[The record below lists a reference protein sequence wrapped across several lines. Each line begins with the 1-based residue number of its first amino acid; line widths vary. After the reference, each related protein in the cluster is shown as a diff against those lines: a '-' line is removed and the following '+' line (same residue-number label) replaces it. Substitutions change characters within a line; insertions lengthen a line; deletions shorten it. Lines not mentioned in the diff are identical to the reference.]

1 MKKILSLLI
10 LFPVVSLFA
19 YTSDD
24 IDNAELL
31 AEAGIITQQ
40 TEVGGYRL
48 DDTISRQEVVGI
60 ALRLA
65 GHTPPVDYVCRGY
78 YKDAKFAPKHRDAW
92 VCASAE
98 LAADKGIVTRERTSF
113 RPKSNV
119 TRAEA
124 LAMLMKSAE
133 IDYASEAYNGSDT
146 ADLYNPRTPEW
157 QITLL
162 EWANALGIIDL
173 SGDGSPEDIFQ
184 PNKPATRAQVF
195 EFVVN
200 IDNALS
206 GNGGSEGEELQGTV
220 VEKSNGY
227 SQYTSSEGD
236 FSVSYPSDMYV
247 AKENEDLTRVQI
259 RSDLDT
265 QDGAKAFGV
274 IWFSCETGDCTYDQM
289 YTEFRTSFTGTDGIT
304 ILKENTVRRDNYD
317 TTLIEY
323 TQEFE
328 GIMLRGYAQVLF
340 TNNQFYAL
348 VVLSDEPHFTQNQPE
363 MQKFLKSLV
372 IHD

>member
-1 MKKILSLLI
+1 MKKILSLLV

-24 IDNAELL
+24 VDNAELL
-31 AEAGIITQQ
+31 AKAGIITQQ
-40 TEVGGYRL
+40 TEAGWYRL

-65 GHTPPVDYVCRGY
+65 GHTPPVDYVCKWY

-98 LAADKGIVTRERTSF
+98 LAADKGIVTREKTNF

-146 ADLYNPRTPEW
+146 ADLYNSRTPEW

-220 VEKSNGY
+220 VKKNNGY

-259 RSDLDT
+259 RSDLDP

-328 GIMLRGYAQVLF
+328 GVMLRGYAQVLF